1 MKIHDENTL
10 LDHEFCVE
18 TAHVFIETI
27 KNILFLS
34 EIEREKSFCYHSDD
48 ELEILYQY
56 IEPIDK
62 YIRTVIATTKD
73 RTLIIEYAKISFGNP
88 YIWKNVPPFEVL
100 NELFIAPYLLEINL
114 SDGELQVLVDEI
126 SEFVELVFDGNDE
139 LVDQTIDYLGEL
151 LHIEIDKC

>member
-1 MKIHDENTL
+1 MKIHDEKTL
-10 LDHEFCVE
+10 DEYEFCVE
-18 TAHVFIETI
+18 TAHIFVNTI
-27 KNILFLS
+27 RNVLLLT

-48 ELEILYQY
+48 ELETLYQY

-88 YIWKNVPPFEVL
+88 YIWKNVPPLEVL

-114 SDGELQVLVDEI
+114 SDSELQVLVDEI

>member
-1 MKIHDENTL
+1 MKIHDEKTL
-10 LDHEFCVE
+10 DEYEFCVE
-18 TAHVFIETI
+18 TAHIFVNTI
-27 KNILFLS
+27 RNVLLLT

-48 ELEILYQY
+48 ELETLYQY

-88 YIWKNVPPFEVL
+88 YIWKNVPPLEVL

-114 SDGELQVLVDEI
+114 SDNELQSLIDEI
-126 SEFVELVFDGNDE
+126 SDFVELVFDGNDE
-139 LVDQTIDYLGEL
+139 LADQAIEYLGNL
-151 LHIEIDKC
+151 LKVRIEKR